1 MSAAEPAD
9 PIPTM
14 PVNTEAGATVVQIGS
29 RDRRAVM
36 QTSARGRWNTTVN
49 STPPRPHPGPG
60 ASGGGELALLADHIE
75 TTFNEQH
82 LTLTDDDTVRAYLTT
97 LRVVYGI
104 LEGAQAQGIV
114 DKGTYKELTSLMDG
128 LADVPGLTAAD

>member
-36 QTSARGRWNTTVN
+36 QTSARGRWNTVN

-60 ASGGGELALLADHIE
+60 APGGGELALLADHIE

-104 LEGAQAQGIV
+104 LEGIV
-114 DKGTYKELTSLMDG
+114 DKGTYKKLTALMDH
-128 LADVPGLTAAD
+128 LADIPDLAATD